1 MKSFL
6 VTFLALIIISFS
18 GWSHGYHVS
27 ITQIDYNEKTNS
39 LEIAIKLITE
49 DVEMVLQE
57 QGAEKLF
64 LGEENESEKA
74 NEYIME
80 YLKAHFI
87 VSVNG
92 VSTVQTYIG
101 KEVEEGETW
110 CYIEIKGVENMKSLS
125 IKSTIFIE
133 AYHNQTNRINLNVLG
148 RGDSFV
154 LSPAKVE
161 DSVVF

>member
-6 VTFLALIIISFS
+6 GTFLVLIITSYS
-18 GWSHGYHVS
+18 GWTHGYHVS
-27 ITQIDYNEKTNS
+27 ITQIDYNEKTKS

-49 DVEMVLQE
+49 DVEQVLE
-57 QGAEKLF
+57 SQGAKKLF

-74 NEYIME
+74 DEYIKE
-80 YLKAHFI
+80 YLQKHF
-87 VSVNG
+87 VVLLNG
-92 VSTVQTYIG
+92 TVAKPLYIG

-110 CYIEIKGVENMKSLS
+110 CYIEIKGVENIKSLS

-161 DSVVF
+161 DTVVF